1 MVSLVLPPQATGHTG
16 TAGHNRGHGAEEARL
31 PCGTAGAG
39 PGEAGGAGA
48 LGLGKRGPPVAN
60 LVSVRLRA
68 EGRGGHWQDFGR
80 PCPSA
85 PTRMSPGAPT
95 HEPEPFSSSIS
106 QFWPGSPSIPCE
118 TGSWVTCCLA

>member
-68 EGRGGHWQDFGR
+68 EGRGATGR
-80 PCPSA
+80 TSVDPVLQHLPVCPQVLPRA
-85 PTRMSPGAPT
+85 
-95 HEPEPFSSSIS
+95 
-106 QFWPGSPSIPCE
+106 SPSPSPPASPSS
-118 TGSWVTCCLA
+118 GLAPPVSRARLAPG